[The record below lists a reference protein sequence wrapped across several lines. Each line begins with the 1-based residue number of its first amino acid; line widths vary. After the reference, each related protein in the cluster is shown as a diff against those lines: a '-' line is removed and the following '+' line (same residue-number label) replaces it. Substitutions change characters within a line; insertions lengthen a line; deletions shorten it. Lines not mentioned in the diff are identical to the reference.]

1 MRAYVFTDQALAK
14 HAGQFVWLAIDG
26 EKVVNAPFRRRYR
39 VPAFPTFYVI
49 DPANGEVL
57 IRWVGSAS
65 VTQLDKL
72 FDEQSAAY
80 RQRGT
85 KSDGIE
91 AVLAHADSLYNAD
104 QHAAAAAA
112 YGEALSRA
120 PADWGEYGRVVDAR
134 LFALDQADSAEAC
147 VALAEASLAKL
158 RNTPHAA
165 TVVAS
170 GLSCAIGLPAD
181 APRRKERIAEFE
193 RATRLVLADPKLELT
208 GDDRSGLWISLMDAR
223 EAEKDSVGYRQVAEQ
238 WSAFLDGEAA
248 RAKTPEARAVFD
260 SHRLSAY
267 IEIKHPEK
275 AIPMLEQSVR
285 DFPDDYNPHAR
296 LANAYKAMQSWDK
309 ALAES
314 DLALARAYGPRKLLI
329 YQNRVDI
336 LKGKG
341 DMPAARKTLE
351 EAIVYA
357 KALPEGQRSNNT
369 IASLEK
375 KLAGFTQTP

>member
-1 MRAYVFTDQALAK
+1 MRAYVFTDPALAK

-26 EKVVNAPFRRRYR
+26 EKAVNAEFRRRYR
-39 VPAFPTFYVI
+39 IPAYPTFYVI
-49 DPANGEVL
+49 DPASGDVL

-65 VTQLDKL
+65 VSQFDKL
-72 FDEQSAAY
+72 FGEQSAAY
-80 RQRGT
+80 ARRNTRAGT
-85 KSDGIE
+85 DAI
-91 AVLAHADSLYNAD
+91 LARADSLYGAD

-112 YGEALSRA
+112 YGEALASA
-120 PADWGEYGRVVDAR
+120 PADWVAYGRAVDAR

-147 VALAEASLAKL
+147 VALAEASLPRL

-170 GLSCAIGLPAD
+170 GLSCAIRLPAD

-223 EAEKDSVGYRQVAEQ
+223 EADSDSVGQRQVAGQ

-248 RAKTPEARAVFD
+248 KAKTPEARAVFD

-267 IEIKHPEK
+267 IEIGHPEK
-275 AIPMLEQSVR
+275 AIPMLETSAR

-296 LANAYKAMQSWDK
+296 LASAYKAMKQWDK

-336 LKGKG
+336 LKGK
-341 DMPAARKTLE
+341 DDVPAARSALE
-351 EAIVYA
+351 EAIAYA

-375 KLAGFTQTP
+375 KLEGLK

>member
-1 MRAYVFTDQALAK
+1 MRAYVFTDPALAK

-26 EKVVNAPFRRRYR
+26 EKPVNAEFRRRYR
-39 VPAFPTFYVI
+39 IPAYPTFYVI
-49 DPANGEVL
+49 DPASGDVL

-65 VTQLDKL
+65 VTQFDKL
-72 FDEQSAAY
+72 FAEQSAAFAG
-80 RQRGT
+80 RDTRSKGT
-85 KSDGIE
+85 DAI
-91 AVLAHADSLYNAD
+91 LARADSLYGAD
-104 QHAAAAAA
+104 EPAAAAAA
-112 YGEALSRA
+112 YGEALASA
-120 PADWGEYGRVVDAR
+120 PAGWAAYGRAVDAR
-134 LFALDQADSAEAC
+134 LFALSQADSAEAC
-147 VALAEASLAKL
+147 VALAEASLSRL

-170 GLSCAIGLPAD
+170 GLSCAIQLPAD
-181 APRRKERIAEFE
+181 TPRRKERIAEFE

-208 GDDRSGLWISLMDAR
+208 GDDRSGLWISLLDAR
-223 EAEKDSVGYRQVAEQ
+223 EADKDSVGYRQVAEQ

-248 RAKTPEARAVFD
+248 KAKTPEARAVFD
-260 SHRLSAY
+260 PHRLSAY
-267 IEIKHPEK
+267 MEIGHPEK
-275 AIPMLEQSVR
+275 AIPMLEMSAR

-296 LANAYKAMQSWDK
+296 LANAYKAMKQWDK

-336 LKGKG
+336 LKGK
-341 DMPAARKTLE
+341 DDVPAARSALE
-351 EAIVYA
+351 EAIAYA

-375 KLAGFTQTP
+375 KLEGLK